1 MGKKAQTKAIYIKL
15 NKYVLISGLE
25 SSEVD
30 ALLSR
35 IINIAELK
43 NHDSMIQR
51 FKIQH
56 NTEWPNLTSLSLYM
70 MQSKLR
76 TFVRLLK
83 GNVKIHQAQ
92 MYPNIGD
99 S

>member
-25 SSEVD
+25 SSEVE

-43 NHDSMIQR
+43 KS
-51 FKIQH
+51 
-56 NTEWPNLTSLSLYM
+56 
-70 MQSKLR
+70 
-76 TFVRLLK
+76 
-83 GNVKIHQAQ
+83 
-92 MYPNIGD
+92 
-99 S
+99 